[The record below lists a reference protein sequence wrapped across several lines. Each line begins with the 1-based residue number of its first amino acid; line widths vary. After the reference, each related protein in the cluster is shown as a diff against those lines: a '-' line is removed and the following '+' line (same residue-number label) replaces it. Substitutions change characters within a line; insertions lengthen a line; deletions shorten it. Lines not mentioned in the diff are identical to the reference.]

1 MTANSMTAT
10 IAPQSDITHGDRLT
24 MTIFMATIIHGIL
37 ILGIGFSS
45 ELGLDKLRTPP
56 AINIIL
62 VQTESPD
69 APDEAEFLAQANQQ
83 ASGSSDEK
91 GRPSSP
97 VTSMDPRPHQGQ
109 APVQLKSAAPHEQ
122 QEDQTKVLKQQQ
134 SPLKVADKTVTET
147 KKPDKQFSGQQLI
160 DRSLEIARLTSELS
174 AQEQRYSQRPRVRFI
189 DAVSAKSVVEA
200 SYIESWVRKVE
211 RIGNLNYPDEA
222 SRNRLSGKLI
232 LHVRIDQEG
241 EVLGIEVAQSSGE
254 QVLDDAAK
262 RIVELSA
269 PFSAFPKDMRKTYD
283 QLMITRTWVFHSNR
297 SLTTE

>member
-10 IAPQSDITHGDRLT
+10 ISPQPDITPSDRLT
-24 MTIFMATIIHGIL
+24 MTLFIATIIHGIL

-62 VQTESPD
+62 VQTESAK
-69 APDEAEFLAQANQQ
+69 APDEAEFLAQANQE
-83 ASGSSDEK
+83 ASGSSDDK

-97 VTSMDPRPHQGQ
+97 VTSMDPRPNTGQ
-109 APVQLKSAAPHEQ
+109 APVHLRSAAPHEQ
-122 QEDQTKVLKQQQ
+122 QDDETKVLKQQQ
-134 SPLKVADKTVTET
+134 SEQKVADKKVTET
-147 KKPDKQFSGQQLI
+147 KKPDRKYSGQQLI

-174 AQEQRYSQRPRVRFI
+174 AQEERYAKRPRVRFI
-189 DAVSAKSVVEA
+189 EAVGAKSVVEA
-200 SYIESWVRKVE
+200 SYIDSWVRKVE

-222 SRNRLSGKLI
+222 SRNKLSGKLI
-232 LHVRIDQEG
+232 LHVRINQEG
-241 EVLGIEVAQSSGE
+241 EVLGIEVAQSSGK
-254 QVLDDAAK
+254 QILDDAAK

-269 PFSAFPKDMRKTYD
+269 PFSAFPNDMRQAYD
-283 QLMITRTWVFHSNR
+283 HLMITRTWVFHSNR